1 MYTGIVQGCLPISS
15 LEKKENLYRFSI
27 EFPSDQLEKLE
38 EGASVA
44 INGVCLTVTEIIG
57 KAVFFEAIKET
68 LGLSNLNDLREGT
81 LVNME
86 RSARANAEIGGHLI
100 SGHVVGMADIVS
112 IEKATNNYRIT
123 FTGDDT
129 WMKFVFEK
137 GYLAVNG
144 CSLTVAE
151 MDRKLKQFSINLIP
165 ETLKRT
171 NLELLQRGDKV
182 NIEVEAQ
189 TQAIVETVERV
200 LNERFPLEKN

>member
-27 EFPSDQLEKLE
+27 EFPSDRLEKLE

-100 SGHVVGMADIVS
+100 SGHVVGMADILS
-112 IEKATNNYRIT
+112 IEKDTNNYRIT

>member
-27 EFPSDQLEKLE
+27 EFPSERLEKLE

-100 SGHVVGMADIVS
+100 SGHVVGMADILS
-112 IEKATNNYRIT
+112 IEKDTNNYRIT